1 MSFNL
6 TIQWE
11 DHFVIPQPFLR
22 PHLGDEGIIYIF
34 SDVLVEAQGQD
45 TTIEETAYDEL
56 MFLAIIDLIS
66 NQQSPH
72 LTTLGLIW
80 FY

>member
-11 DHFVIPQPFLR
+11 DHFVIPKPFLR
-22 PHLGDEGIIYIF
+22 PHLGDEGIINIC

-45 TTIEETAYDEL
+45 TTIEETMYDEL
-56 MFLAIIDLIS
+56 MLLATIDLIS

-72 LTTLGLIW
+72 LITLGLIW